1 MLLTWKKTLL
11 ERCWT
16 INIRE
21 TITSVEFKEQ
31 KVKELKEKW
40 SEKRMQGQFIRET
53 TEKVDKEKCGNGYQ
67 EVI

>member
-21 TITSVEFKEQ
+21 TITSVEFKKQ

-40 SEKRMQGQFIRET
+40 SEKRIHQKNDRES
-53 TEKVDKEKCGNGYQ
+53 
-67 EVI
+67 